1 MSSLVPCFT
10 VGSVVRCKTC
20 FGDSILGEVISFDLG
35 VKMLMMKCPSS
46 KGGGDEQTFCNLTI
60 INLALCIDI
69 EIIKEMLPLEI
80 IQPPEPINIKVL
92 QERFLR
98 AIEHRSI
105 SRRSYHPQASPFG
118 QALFRLMDKLFGDA
132 AVKWHTQGDAA
143 GINILHQLIIEPPYA
158 VENIRPKVWN
168 PKLTLYVQ
176 RIVRDFHNKQ

>member
-1 MSSLVPCFT
+1 MSSLAPCFT
-10 VGSVVRCKTC
+10 VGSIVCCKTC

-46 KGGGDEQTFCNLTI
+46 KGGGDQQIFYNLTI

-69 EIIKEMLPLEI
+69 EIIKEKLPLEH

-105 SRRSYHPQASPFG
+105 SCRSYHPQASPFG
-118 QALFRLMDKLFGDA
+118 QALFRLMVKLFGDP
-132 AVKWHTQGDAA
+132 AVKWQTQGDTV
-143 GINILHQLIIEPPYA
+143 GITILHQLIIEPPYG
-158 VENIRPKVWN
+158 VKNIRLGVWN
-168 PKLTLYVQ
+168 PKLALYVQ
-176 RIVRDFHNKQ
+176 RIVQDFHNKQ